1 MYRDQYGEFV
11 SGYWGLKGYKYN
23 QSITSSSPPLTNP
36 IFHEYRYQHP
46 PHYLHLNLGL
56 ETNSSGILPE
66 ILQLYWLNL
75 TPCLLMSQ
83 TAMKGMGY

>member
-1 MYRDQYGEFV
+1 MFEDQSREFV
-11 SGYWGLKGYKYN
+11 SRYWGLKGYKYN

-46 PHYLHLNLGL
+46 PHYLHSNLGL

-83 TAMKGMGY
+83 TVTKGMGY